1 MNEYDGIL
9 KENKKYD
16 NSIENSNFKKFP
28 WFKVDILLISIL
40 LIIGYCMYYGT
51 ILNPKQIFINDI
63 KTLINKYD
71 NILYPLEINK
81 LKENY
86 GLIGNINLNNKNYNF
101 EIDKINKETNFI
113 LGVNGQ
119 NLNYYSNNGENY
131 LKLYNKETY
140 YKINNN
146 DYFNIISNIK
156 EYFKNLSEDKF
167 IKKFYLN
174 GTIPIVESNL
184 VLNNNDIIE
193 ALKPNNYDSTY
204 EVLFTLKNN
213 AITNKIIS
221 IKIIINNLMTNE
233 REVLFWENNKLSYKN
248 DEVNLRYELEKNDKD
263 FTLKSY
269 KSDILFSTLTGMQ
282 KENSYEYSYQVIDKV
297 SNINVNL
304 KKENE
309 FYYFDINYTADN
321 IEYNIVIS
329 YQFLDPIIDNDISNS
344 IDYSTLTYEEK
355 EIYNNNLNMIIGDLK
370 EVISRVI

>member
-1 MNEYDGIL
+1 MKEYDSIL

-40 LIIGYCMYYGT
+40 LIIGYCIYYST
-51 ILNPKQIFINDI
+51 ILNPKQIFINDV

-86 GLIGNINLNNKNYNF
+86 GLIGNINFNNKNYNF

-113 LGVNGQ
+113 LGVNSQ
-119 NLNYYSNNGENY
+119 NINYYSNNGENY

-204 EVLFTLKNN
+204 EVLFTFKNN

-221 IKIIINNLMTNE
+221 IKIVINNLMTNE

-248 DEVNLRYELEKNDKD
+248 DEVNLRYELERNDKD

-321 IEYNIVIS
+321 IEDNIVIS